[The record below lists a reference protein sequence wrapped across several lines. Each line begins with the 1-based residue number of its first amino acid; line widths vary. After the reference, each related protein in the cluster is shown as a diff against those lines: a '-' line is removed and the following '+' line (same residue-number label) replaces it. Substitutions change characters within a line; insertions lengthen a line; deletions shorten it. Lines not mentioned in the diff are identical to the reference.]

1 MSTRNSTP
9 TSSPNPKTVR
19 LEAPSTPPTARARK
33 RLSAG
38 LSTPDALHD
47 SVPFSPGMKRSSSGS
62 ARSPDSRLGDAV
74 SPYSAHNLLKTP
86 GFADDDGETTPRR
99 TKLMK
104 TPQYFSPGKRLF
116 ADDTS
121 PSKKELGEISSQ
133 LKSRL
138 SSAFGSLQKDK
149 TGSGISPVKLD
160 FTSGPYLA
168 SKESPT
174 RMAPV
179 PAERANL
186 ARTNINLQMLQASPR
201 IDTRPASSDQDMHSF
216 GEPSYSHQIAMP
228 SPDEESS
235 AQNALMMALSRAKE
249 RRKSH
254 TGDHRRGSFGSA
266 FTDQY
271 SQNRQQA
278 NSLKLPPI
286 SIRSPPKSEGA
297 SEQDAVYS
305 LMSLASPQSNK
316 HDFGSFHAAPIQA
329 SAAESSRGSSR
340 ASSVAMP
347 VLPPVAGLIRRVD
360 DDETDVEDATGSDD
374 ETASN

>member
-1 MSTRNSTP
+1 MN
-9 TSSPNPKTVR
+9 
-19 LEAPSTPPTARARK
+19 
-33 RLSAG
+33 
-38 LSTPDALHD
+38 
-47 SVPFSPGMKRSSSGS
+47 
-62 ARSPDSRLGDAV
+62 
-74 SPYSAHNLLKTP
+74 
-86 GFADDDGETTPRR
+86 
-99 TKLMK
+99 
-104 TPQYFSPGKRLF
+104 
-116 ADDTS
+116 
-121 PSKKELGEISSQ
+121 
-133 LKSRL
+133 
-138 SSAFGSLQKDK
+138 
-149 TGSGISPVKLD
+149 
-160 FTSGPYLA
+160 
-168 SKESPT
+168 
-174 RMAPV
+174 
-179 PAERANL
+179 
-186 ARTNINLQMLQASPR
+186 
-201 IDTRPASSDQDMHSF
+201 SF
-216 GEPSYSHQIAMP
+216 GEPLYLHQIAMP

-254 TGDHRRGSFGSA
+254 TGDHRRGSFGLA

-305 LMSLASPQSNK
+305 LMSLASPQLNK

-329 SAAESSRGSSR
+329 LAAESSRGLSR